1 MKMSNQEIKSF
12 LNAVDNAKLKMK
24 PLPESYI
31 AGKLD
36 DYIKGLYA
44 TILAS
49 LLVAKGI
56 ISDEENRLFRLILD
70 SIGLEEDVS
79 YTKPRKYSIIAT

>member
-49 LLVAKGI
+49 LLEPVH
-56 ISDEENRLFRLILD
+56 D
-70 SIGLEEDVS
+70 
-79 YTKPRKYSIIAT
+79 